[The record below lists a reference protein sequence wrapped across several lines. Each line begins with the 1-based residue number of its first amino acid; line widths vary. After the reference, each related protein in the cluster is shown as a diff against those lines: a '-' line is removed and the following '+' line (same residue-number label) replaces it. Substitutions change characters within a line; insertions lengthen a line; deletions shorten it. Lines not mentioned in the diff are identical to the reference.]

1 MRLSTKSRYGLRA
14 MFDIAYN
21 CGTAPAQI
29 QDISKRQQISPRYL
43 EQIFQNLKRA
53 GLLKSKR
60 GPLGG
65 YVLVGKPEEIT
76 VLDIL
81 NATEQ
86 DVLLVDCAGLTPK
99 KSRRKAECPFEGKC
113 VTQTVWS
120 EANTMLNT
128 LFGGMTLQTLC
139 QRAHDMGIKSEYD
152 HKVMYYI

>member
-21 CGTAPAQI
+21 CGPEPAQI
-29 QDISKRQQISPRYL
+29 QDISRRQQISPRYL

-60 GPLGG
+60 GPQGG
-65 YVLVGKPEEIT
+65 YALSRKPEEIT

-86 DVLLVDCAGLTPK
+86 DVLLVDCAGVTPK
-99 KSRRKAECPFEGKC
+99 KRRRKAECPFEGNC
-113 VTQTVWS
+113 VTQTIWS
-120 EANTMLNT
+120 EANAMLDT

-139 QRAHDMGIKSEYD
+139 QRAHDMGIKAEAD
-152 HKVMYYI
+152 HRVMYYI

>member
-21 CGTAPAQI
+21 CGPEPAQI
-29 QDISKRQQISPRYL
+29 QDISRRQSISPRYL

-60 GPLGG
+60 GPQGG
-65 YVLVGKPEEIT
+65 YMLSRPTEEIT

-86 DVLLVDCAGLTPK
+86 DVLLVDCAGNTPK
-99 KSRRKAECPFEGKC
+99 KLRRKTDCPFEGKC
-113 VTQTVWS
+113 ITQTVWE
-120 EANTMLNT
+120 EANSMLDT
-128 LFGGMTLQTLC
+128 LFSGMTLKTLC
-139 QRAHDMGIKSEYD
+139 QRAHDMGIKNETD
-152 HKVMYYI
+152 HRVMYYI